1 MNTRSLVTKS
11 LWACCL
17 TTLLGWTAASA
28 ADLVVWHAYRGAE
41 RAAFEKVVSNFNAS
55 QGDIK
60 VKTLPVPYD
69 AYADKITAAI
79 PRGRGPDV
87 FIFAQD
93 RLGGWVEGG
102 QTVESIDFYL
112 EDGTVDALLPGLM
125 EAMSYRDTVYGLP
138 IAYKSPALVYN
149 KAMIETPPTTTT
161 ELVTMAKKFTAAAG
175 GRYGLVYEYSN
186 FYFHS
191 ALMNAFGGRVF
202 DPEGPTPTL
211 DDPRIVASINL
222 MMKWF
227 REDGIVPADP
237 SSTLVTAL
245 FNDGKTPMVF
255 NGPWFI
261 SEVEGVDVG
270 VAAMPTVEEAGGEP
284 MKPWLTVEGIYVSAQ
299 SDHKEA
305 AYEFARYVATDDE
318 SAFIRAVEGR
328 QLPSHAGV
336 YERPEVAGDPIL
348 SGFRAQ
354 YNNSV
359 PMPNYAEMT
368 LMWSPVTTAMNKITK
383 GAASPEAGLGA
394 AQKELEASIAA
405 LRTGR

>member
-1 MNTRSLVTKS
+1 MNIRRNFFAALAGLWLVFS
-11 LWACCL
+11 
-17 TTLLGWTAASA
+17 WTSATA

-41 RAAFEKVVSNFNAS
+41 RAAFEKVVGIFNAANP
-55 QGDIK
+55 DIN
-60 VKTLPVPYD
+60 VKSLPVPYD
-69 AYADKITAAI
+69 AYADKITAAV

-102 QTVESIDFYL
+102 QTVEPIDFFL
-112 EDGTVDALLPGLM
+112 EDETVEALLPGMM
-125 EAMSYRDTVYGLP
+125 EAMTYRETVYGLP
-138 IAYKSPALVYN
+138 IAYKSPAMIYN
-149 KAMIETPPTTTT
+149 KAIIKNPPQTTD
-161 ELVTMAKKFTAAAG
+161 ELVQVAKEHTAAAG
-175 GRYGLVYEYSN
+175 GRYGLVYQYSD
-186 FYFHS
+186 FYYHS
-191 ALMNAFGGRVF
+191 ALLNAFGGRVF
-202 DPEGPTPTL
+202 DPEGPTPTV
-211 DDPRIVASINL
+211 DDPKNIQSIDL

-227 REDGIVPADP
+227 KEDGIVPPDP

-245 FNDGKTPMVF
+245 FNEGKSPIVF

-261 SEVEGVDVG
+261 SEIEGIDVG
-270 VAAMPTVEEAGGEP
+270 VTAMPTVNEAGGAP

-299 SDHKEA
+299 SGHKEE
-305 AYEFARYVATDDE
+305 AYAFATFIATDDE

-336 YERPEVAGDPIL
+336 YDRPEVSGDPVL
-348 SGFRAQ
+348 AGFREQ
-354 YNNSV
+354 FNNSI

-383 GAASPEAGLGA
+383 GSASSEAGLKA
-394 AQKELEASIAA
+394 AQAELSASVAA